1 MDDSV
6 ESRDLI
12 DLAIL
17 RLQYRIPQEAIEKA
31 EKAYEV
37 MRPLKEAVKRFQDR
51 TDYRERCFSHLQID
65 ESQISRIIDGVDL
78 LASDLGLSLTQR
90 LFKEQQDFFL

>member
-17 RLQYRIPQEAIEKA
+17 RLQSPIPQEAIEKA

-37 MRPLKEAVKRFQDR
+37 MRQ
-51 TDYRERCFSHLQID
+51 
-65 ESQISRIIDGVDL
+65 
-78 LASDLGLSLTQR
+78 GLR
-90 LFKEQQDFFL
+90 

>member
-12 DLAIL
+12 DLAVL
-17 RLQYRIPQEAIEKA
+17 RLQSPITQEAIEKA

-37 MRPLKEAVKRFQDR
+37 MRF
-51 TDYRERCFSHLQID
+51 ERDCQTFS
-65 ESQISRIIDGVDL
+65 G
-78 LASDLGLSLTQR
+78 
-90 LFKEQQDFFL
+90 KN